1 MDDRE
6 DAGRLGGNQQ
16 EEQREIGKVAPILFT
31 TREAAA
37 FCMISESNWYKL
49 NRNGYVPKAVRI
61 GTMYR
66 WRKSDLMD
74 WVAAG
79 CPKNW
84 NDRG

>member
-1 MDDRE
+1 MKNHE
-6 DAGRLGGNQQ
+6 NNGDAGGNPG
-16 EEQREIGKVAPILFT
+16 EEQRKSEMIVPILYT

-49 NRNGYVPKAVRI
+49 NRNGYVPKPIRI

-66 WRKSDLMD
+66 WRKSDLVD

-84 NDRG
+84 NSQE

>member
-1 MDDRE
+1 MNKDGSDD
-6 DAGRLGGNQQ
+6 AVGGNQDGG
-16 EEQREIGKVAPILFT
+16 ERKPEKIVPILYT

-49 NRNGYVPKAVRI
+49 NRNGHVPKPVRI

-66 WRKSDLMD
+66 WRKSDLVE

-79 CPKNW
+79 CPRDW
-84 NDRG
+84 NGRE

>member
-1 MDDRE
+1 MDNDE
-6 DAGRLGGNQQ
+6 TGEALGGNQG
-16 EEQREIGKVAPILFT
+16 EERRIVPILYT

-49 NRNGYVPKAVRI
+49 NRNGYVPKPIRI

-66 WRKSDLMD
+66 WRKSDLVD

-79 CPKNW
+79 CPKGW
-84 NDRG
+84 NSGE